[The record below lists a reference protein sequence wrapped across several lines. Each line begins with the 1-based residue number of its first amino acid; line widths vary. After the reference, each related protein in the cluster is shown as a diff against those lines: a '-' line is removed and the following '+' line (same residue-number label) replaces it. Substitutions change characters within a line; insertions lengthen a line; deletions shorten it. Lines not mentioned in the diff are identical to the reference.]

1 MTETIGNVKINT
13 DDYPGTDLYS
23 DGAVEDELLEIAM
36 NTEPS
41 GFDREI
47 AARKS
52 WPVMYHFSRLRENI
66 LSWYPFEGHEKVLE
80 IGSGCGAVTGAVLGR
95 TASVTCVDLS
105 RKRSLVNAYRH
116 RDAKGLEIRLGNFQ
130 DVEKKLDRDYDI
142 ITLIGV
148 FEYANSYIASEEPYA
163 EFLRIVGRH
172 LKKGGKLLIAIENRL
187 GIKYFAG
194 CREDHTGRWFDG
206 IEGYG
211 ENTYARTFVRP
222 ELEELFREAGFDR
235 FRFFYPY
242 PDYKFPMSIYSD
254 DYLPKTGELRQN
266 LENFDR
272 SRMML
277 FDEARALD
285 SIIKAGLF
293 PLFSNSYFIELER

>member
-1 MTETIGNVKINT
+1 M
-13 DDYPGTDLYS
+13 
-23 DGAVEDELLEIAM
+23 
-36 NTEPS
+36 
-41 GFDREI
+41 
-47 AARKS
+47 
-52 WPVMYHFSRLRENI
+52 
-66 LSWYPFEGHEKVLE
+66 LE

-116 RDAKGLEIRLGNFQ
+116 RDAEGLEIRLGNFQ
-130 DVEKKLDRDYDI
+130 DVEKKLDTDFDI

-148 FEYANSYIASEEPYA
+148 FEYANSYIASGEPYT
-163 EFLRIVGRH
+163 EFLQIVGRH
-172 LKKGGKLLIAIENRL
+172 LAEGGRLLIAIENRL

-206 IEGYG
+206 IEGYS
-211 ENTYARTFVRP
+211 EDTYARTFVRP
-222 ELEELFREAGFDR
+222 ELEKLFREAGFDR

-254 DYLPKTGELRQN
+254 EYLPKTGELRQN

-277 FDEARALD
+277 FDESRALD

-293 PLFSNSYFIELER
+293 PLFSNSYFIELMR